1 MATPYSTVAEC
12 RLMVNKAE
20 TVTDISDADIN
31 SVITLADKKVREDLS
46 LIYDMDAVDA
56 AATTPD
62 PVNELS
68 RFKTNEWVLVK
79 LFGAKRSIETVSD
92 IQYWADQYAMKLEQ
106 LLEGGA
112 DLGDLASGVTSFST
126 TYKDDVTPALG
137 HGKYGGWIDE
147 DGLEDVREEGV
158 EEGPDDD

>member
-1 MATPYSTVAEC
+1 
-12 RLMVNKAE
+12 MVNKAAIVAE
-20 TVTDISDADIN
+20 ISDADITA
-31 SVITLADKKVREDLS
+31 VIVLADKKVKEDLS
-46 LIYDMDAVDA
+46 NVYDMAAVDA

-79 LFGAKRSIETVSD
+79 LFGAKRSLSEVSD
-92 IQYWADQYAMKLEQ
+92 IQYWADQYKMKLEAI
-106 LLEGGA
+106 LEGLV
-112 DLGDLASGVTSFST
+112 DLGPHALATQAFTS

-147 DGLEDVREEGV
+147 DGLESVREEDT
-158 EEGPDDD
+158 EEGPNDE

>member
-12 RLMVNKAE
+12 RLMVTKAS
-20 TVTDISDADIN
+20 TIAKISDPDVTA
-31 SVITLADKKVREDLS
+31 VIALADRKVKEDLS
-46 LIYDMDAVDA
+46 NVYDMAAVDL

-79 LFGAKRSIETVSD
+79 LFGAKRSIEEVSD
-92 IQYWADQYAMKLEQ
+92 IQYWAEQYKMKLEQ
-106 LLEGGA
+106 ILEGLV
-112 DLGDLASGVTSFST
+112 DLGPLALATQAFTS

-147 DGLEDVREEGV
+147 DGLESVREEGT
-158 EEGPDDD
+158 EEGPNDE